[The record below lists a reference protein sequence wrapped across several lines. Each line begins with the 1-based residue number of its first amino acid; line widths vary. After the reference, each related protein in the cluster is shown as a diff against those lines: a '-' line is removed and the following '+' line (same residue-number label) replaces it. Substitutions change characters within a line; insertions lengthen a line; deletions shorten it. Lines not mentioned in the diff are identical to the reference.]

1 MSYYSGCVPSFTDC
15 FCPAGMVELGH
26 RCVLPS
32 DCPSDST
39 EEDKSRPTRKPK
51 PDPASCSAAGKVY
64 MECGTAC
71 PSTCDNPGPTIC
83 TRQCVQGDVVIKLV
97 SIKKSDTLL
106 ML

>member
-1 MSYYSGCVPSFTDC
+1 
-15 FCPAGMVELGH
+15 MVKLRN

-39 EEDKSRPTRKPK
+39 EEETSKPTRKPK

-71 PSTCDNPGPTIC
+71 PRTCDNPSSVIC
-83 TRQCVQGDVVIKLV
+83 TEECVEGTKL
-97 SIKKSDTLL
+97 
-106 ML
+106 